1 MKPPCIDSHGIV
13 QSVSRDCL
21 SSGICSPRS
30 GRMHGHLRSL
40 LGRSLRQ
47 HVENRAR
54 QAQWKARLWHAKI
67 SDLGPCACHRAYV
80 AASMWRH
87 SHAKPHQV
95 PPAQRDRAMMRP
107 AETYTSATGR
117 SKSRTKNK
125 LYFIAAPTDP
135 MRDNSPQRDPKLSHR
150 RAQMKNCATANSLLK
165 RLSEAFDKGEV
176 DGSVI
181 GAAMQTCG
189 HNRWWETLMQ
199 VHDQTVKYNVA
210 CDAIERRI
218 FINAMAACLQRS
230 QCSDVE
236 LSARK
241 DRALRLSKQAWLH
254 MSSPSK
260 ELDFRC
266 ALGAAWR
273 VCAEIGEPA
282 LPWADELLNWCN
294 AQKKYTATAVQYSP
308 FWSLLERCKH
318 QDRVEEL
325 LAETVQRR
333 GCLLDQVTLGSLI
346 NAAGNDNNYQ
356 PNMLCFTARSKAHF
370 LAGRPASAAK
380 ILEGMQ
386 VDDGPRAVAM
396 HLQARLVVCHA
407 EMTIKSK
414 RKLRK
419 CLADAETVD
428 TSEDS
433 RQIKSELAQLIE
445 LSQKLLREP
454 SSLRLPDLLVMH
466 FARNGRMGDWPR
478 HKAGSNYL
486 PKDEC

>member
-1 MKPPCIDSHGIV
+1 M
-13 QSVSRDCL
+13 L
-21 SSGICSPRS
+21 
-30 GRMHGHLRSL
+30 
-40 LGRSLRQ
+40 
-47 HVENRAR
+47 
-54 QAQWKARLWHAKI
+54 
-67 SDLGPCACHRAYV
+67 
-80 AASMWRH
+80 RH
-87 SHAKPHQV
+87 SHSRPHQV

-117 SKSRTKNK
+117 SRSRTKKK
-125 LYFIAAPTDP
+125 LYFTAAPTDP
-135 MRDNSPQRDPKLSHR
+135 VRDASPQRDPKLSHR

-165 RLSEAFDKGEV
+165 ALSEAFDTGEV
-176 DGSVI
+176 DASVI
-181 GAAMQTCG
+181 SAAMQSCG
-189 HNRWWETLMQ
+189 HHRWWETLMQ
-199 VHDQTVKYNVA
+199 VHDQTVKYNVE
-210 CDAIERRI
+210 CDAIQRRI

-230 QCSDVE
+230 RCSDVE

-241 DRALRLSKQAWLH
+241 DLALRLSKQAWRH

-282 LPWADELLNWCN
+282 LPWAEELLKWCKE
-294 AQKKYTATAVQYSP
+294 QKKYTATVLEYTP
-308 FWSLLERCKH
+308 LWSLLERCKH

-333 GCLLDQVTLGSLI
+333 GCLLSEVTLGSLI
-346 NAAGNDNNYQ
+346 NAAGNDWKRVERIWHLLVNNYQVQ
-356 PNMLCFTARSKAHF
+356 PNMLCFNARSKAHF
-370 LAGRPASAAK
+370 LAGRPASAAR
-380 ILEGMQ
+380 ILEGVQ

-396 HLQARLVVCHA
+396 HLQAQLVVCHA
-407 EMTIKSK
+407 EMTKASK
-414 RKLRK
+414 RKLRN

-445 LSQKLLREP
+445 LSRKLLGEP
-454 SSLRLPDLLVMH
+454 SSLCLPDLLVMH
-466 FARNGRMGDWPR
+466 FARKGRMGDWPR